1 MNRRWCL
8 AELLRTPSRRSSQNT
23 EILRKLDSSKS
34 QPLATIPRLVC
45 GDVRWH
51 ARDRSH
57 DQGEDLHLDEPGS
70 GDCYSELPRINLP
83 RTPVNKGRDRPSARC
98 TAFDHGRMMP
108 SLRISMEG
116 GSSCRQK
123 RTRSSCVAS
132 SMRSTRVTWWQ

>member
-70 GDCYSELPRINLP
+70 GDCYSELPRIPLP
-83 RTPVNKGRDRPSARC
+83 RTPVNRDKERVEAYRKPRPFLK
-98 TAFDHGRMMP
+98 T
-108 SLRISMEG
+108 
-116 GSSCRQK
+116 
-123 RTRSSCVAS
+123 
-132 SMRSTRVTWWQ
+132 SMRGY

>member
-1 MNRRWCL
+1 MCQEQRGISRGDWCGALGDQCPRRPG
-8 AELLRTPSRRSSQNT
+8 LLRACWIPPCGSTTVKRAVRTPSRRSSQNT

-70 GDCYSELPRINLP
+70 GDCYSELPRNSLP
-83 RTPVNKGRDRPSARC
+83 RTSVNKGWAR
-98 TAFDHGRMMP
+98 R
-108 SLRISMEG
+108 
-116 GSSCRQK
+116 
-123 RTRSSCVAS
+123 
-132 SMRSTRVTWWQ
+132 

>member
-70 GDCYSELPRINLP
+70 GDCYSELPRIFLL
-83 RTPVNKGRDRPSARC
+83 RRWVNRGPETATSGLRPNEIIRA
-98 TAFDHGRMMP
+98 G
-108 SLRISMEG
+108 LR
-116 GSSCRQK
+116 
-123 RTRSSCVAS
+123 APP
-132 SMRSTRVTWWQ
+132 